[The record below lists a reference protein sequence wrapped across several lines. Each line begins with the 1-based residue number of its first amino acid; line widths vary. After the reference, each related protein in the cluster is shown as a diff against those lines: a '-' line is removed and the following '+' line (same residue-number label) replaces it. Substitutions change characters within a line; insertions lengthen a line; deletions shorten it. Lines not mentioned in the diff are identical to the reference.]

1 MKNKHKGKYRVV
13 FDVDVIINPIVVQ
26 DRSEETEE
34 TVTES
39 ISNEEVINSGVDAVK
54 CYLKKHHFCKTKKVV
69 KKIAPYQGFGSLY
82 NPDLGGFAID
92 DTLID
97 FTVAGP
103 DFKTKPSVPQD
114 FIKVKKDG
122 VYLITFFMDIQA
134 EAAFANFAIFV
145 NNQQVDVGKF
155 SFTTEG
161 ILQTTAGKTIQLEL
175 EEGDRISVKT
185 INTGSPMNGYFPP
198 PIRYTNAA
206 LTVTLL
212 KKD

>member
-1 MKNKHKGKYRVV
+1 MKNKHKGKYRVI
-13 FDVDVIINPIVVQ
+13 FDVDVIINPIIVQ
-26 DRSEETEE
+26 DSSKGTETE
-34 TVTES
+34 S
-39 ISNEEVINSGVDAVK
+39 LSNEVINSGVETFKK
-54 CYLKKHHFCKTKKVV
+54 CYKKNKKIHFCKTKKVV
-69 KKIAPYQGFGSLY
+69 KKISPYQGFGSLY

-92 DTLID
+92 DTPID

-103 DFKTKPSVPQD
+103 DFKTKPSIQQD

-122 VYLITFFMDIQA
+122 VYLITFFMDIQG
-134 EAAFANFAIFV
+134 EAAFANFAILV

-161 ILQTTAGKTIQLEL
+161 LLQTTVGKTIQLEL
-175 EEGDRISVKT
+175 QEGDKLSVKT